1 MADIYIIKEQKDSA
15 YKYVK
20 ISNDYLDDLNTP
32 AYKAMVKRMDG
43 IYNFKQKN
51 YEIAINRFKSA
62 QNYNYQEAH
71 VDPSLFDLLAKS
83 YSKLGKQDSANFYW
97 LKYTAFGQEN
107 KFRTIRNNETLSLI
121 NESKQNKLED
131 DKIFYFGIA
140 IGVILVFILIIYFIE
155 RKKMIK
161 KAKYKSLLNI
171 ESSSDLQNIIHLAKE
186 NSPNLL
192 TEFNH
197 IYTSYQT
204 DLQAKCPGLTKQEI
218 VFSIYLLL
226 DFSTKEISNYT
237 FSSVRTIQN
246 KKYRLRKK
254 LNIDSDS
261 DINSWFIREWKK

>member
-1 MADIYIIKEQKDSA
+1 
-15 YKYVK
+15 
-20 ISNDYLDDLNTP
+20 
-32 AYKAMVKRMDG
+32 
-43 IYNFKQKN
+43 
-51 YEIAINRFKSA
+51 
-62 QNYNYQEAH
+62 
-71 VDPSLFDLLAKS
+71 
-83 YSKLGKQDSANFYW
+83 
-97 LKYTAFGQEN
+97 
-107 KFRTIRNNETLSLI
+107 
-121 NESKQNKLED
+121 
-131 DKIFYFGIA
+131 
-140 IGVILVFILIIYFIE
+140 
-155 RKKMIK
+155 MIK